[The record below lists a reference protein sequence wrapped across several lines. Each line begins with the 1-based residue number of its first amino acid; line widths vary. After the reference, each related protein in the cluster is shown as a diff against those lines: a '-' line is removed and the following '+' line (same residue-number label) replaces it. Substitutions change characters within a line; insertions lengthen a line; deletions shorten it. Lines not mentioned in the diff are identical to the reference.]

1 MKLILIIPPSP
12 WLISDRDHITTG
24 ILYISS
30 YLKVYDYEVQV
41 CDLAG
46 IPEKYWHIPIGDIYG
61 ITGVS
66 PNFPYMKKII
76 DILKNREP
84 HKTIVVGGPHATVFP
99 EHILSNTK
107 ADICV
112 IGEGEKTMFEIMWG
126 VDLKKLKG
134 IMTRDFITPPRPL
147 IKNLDII
154 PFPDRDSVDY
164 YNYMRPQTYKYLS
177 NGGNELESSIITSR
191 GCPYKCS
198 FCASHSIHKGIVRY
212 RSAENVINELKM
224 MKEKYG
230 IKMCNFVDDT
240 FTMNK
245 KRLIKIC
252 EGIKDLDIKWF
263 FLTRVDKVDLDT
275 FKMMKD
281 AGAVSVTYGF
291 ESGSNKVLEVLKK
304 YTTVEQAYNAIKI
317 SDESGLKVRGQLM
330 VGMPSETKEDVE
342 MTAKFIKNS
351 PTVETFGLHVFQPYP
366 GCDVWNNPDKYNWN
380 INKDT
385 DFNDFHTIGKPDT
398 KLTSDKKIQDWY
410 DYLKNII
417 SDRSIE
423 YKGALETI

>member
-177 NGGNELESSIITSR
+177 NSGNELESSIITSR

-304 YTTVEQAYNAIKI
+304 YTTVE
-317 SDESGLKVRGQLM
+317 
-330 VGMPSETKEDVE
+330 
-342 MTAKFIKNS
+342 
-351 PTVETFGLHVFQPYP
+351 
-366 GCDVWNNPDKYNWN
+366 
-380 INKDT
+380 
-385 DFNDFHTIGKPDT
+385 
-398 KLTSDKKIQDWY
+398 
-410 DYLKNII
+410 
-417 SDRSIE
+417 
-423 YKGALETI
+423 